1 MYKGQT
7 AMVIV
12 YVVEGDGPSL
22 FDCDW
27 LEHFGLD
34 WKMIAMATVERNS
47 KLEPMLQK
55 YKRLF
60 SKDLGTVRDIH
71 VEAKLELKPH
81 AVPGLSRPRPVPFA
95 LKPHAVPGL
104 SRLRPVPFALKPKI
118 DKELDRLVELRVSEH
133 VTHSDW
139 ASPIVPV
146 PKKDGQVRICG
157 DYKVSVNK
165 ALVVDQHPLPSPDE
179 LFTAL
184 TGGQQF
190 YKIDLSQAY
199 RQLIV
204 HPDSRKYTS
213 INTH

>member
-1 MYKGQT
+1 
-7 AMVIV
+7 MVTV

-34 WKMIAMATVERNS
+34 WKVIAMATVERNS

-60 SKDLGTVRDIH
+60 SKDLGTVRDI
-71 VEAKLELKPH
+71 EAKLELKSH

-95 LKPHAVPGL
+95 LKL
-104 SRLRPVPFALKPKI
+104 KI
-118 DKELDRLVELRVSEH
+118 DKELDQLVELGVSEH

-146 PKKDGQVRICG
+146 PKKDGQLRICG
-157 DYKVSVNK
+157 DYKVSVKK

-190 YKIDLSQAY
+190 SKINLSQAY

-204 HPDSRKYTS
+204 HPDSRKYTT